1 VKTVW
6 LKLVQRSSAPFP
18 GEAWCPDVPLDKRGQ
33 PSVAFSAD
41 IPCDLDEA
49 SPNYGKPLL
58 SVCRVR
64 IAEVQGDRSPDEK
77 APVPVL
83 PLAEV
88 SPSARDIAITM
99 ACSIPRIGPFVDGAQ
114 AREVFEDIVAQLA
127 RGQEVQGDRSD
138 GDRHQP
144 QVSVPLAPVPVLPC
158 PLLQEALLQ
167 AARRGLRASDAE
179 AIACDLGIL
188 I

>member
-1 VKTVW
+1 LELKMAIAWVRILGDGSDPFAAQQTEKTGPY
-6 LKLVQRSSAPFP
+6 RPES
-18 GEAWCPDVPLDKRGQ
+18 GVPY
-33 PSVAFSAD
+33 PS

-64 IAEVQGDRSPDEK
+64 IAAVQGDRSPDEK

-114 AREVFEDIVAQLA
+114 AREVFKDIVA
-127 RGQEVQGDRSD
+127 E
-138 GDRHQP
+138 GDRHQL
-144 QVSVPLAPVPVLPC
+144 QVSVPI
-158 PLLQEALLQ
+158 LQEALLQ
-167 AARRGLRASDAE
+167 AVRRGLRVSDAE
-179 AIACDLGIL
+179 AIARELGISV
-188 I
+188 